1 MFAFLFPYKF
11 KRLKMKKYIEI
22 DKSIKELSDE
32 ELSKIFGGLK
42 KSVLMRSIIMNEKKF
57 LSVGYDRSLRGFW
70 YATVKPILS
79 RLRLLSASDFTEE
92 GLTKWDKELSKKLI
106 R

>member
-57 LSVGYDRSLRGFW
+57 LSV
-70 YATVKPILS
+70 
-79 RLRLLSASDFTEE
+79 
-92 GLTKWDKELSKKLI
+92 LI
-106 R
+106 